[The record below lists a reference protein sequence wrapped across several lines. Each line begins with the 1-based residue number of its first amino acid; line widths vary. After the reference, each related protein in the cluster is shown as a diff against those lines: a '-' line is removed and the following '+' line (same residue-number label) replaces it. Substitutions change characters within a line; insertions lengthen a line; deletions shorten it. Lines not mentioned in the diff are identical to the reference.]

1 MFNLGKAKVKQ
12 SQSDYWVS
20 QKKGK
25 ITASKLCRVI
35 MGSSNLQEVEGNNDR
50 LNASTQL

>member
-1 MFNLGKAKVKQ
+1 MFNLDKVKVKQ

-20 QKKGK
+20 QTKGR
-25 ITASKLCRVI
+25 ITASKLCIVI
-35 MGSSNLQEVEGNNDR
+35 MGSRNLQEVEENNDR